1 MRLISL
7 SLLAAATLATTACSP
22 LRLSQPPDMK
32 LEYPEVLV
40 VLTRDHTLLTVQAS
54 RPDHVLDKHTLTGLR
69 EGDRILGIDY
79 RPKIDILPA
88 LLSRRERPWAIGPF
102 SDGDSYGVLQS
113 IHLEES
119 LRLVP
124 ASSEMHA

>member
-7 SLLAAATLATTACSP
+7 SLLAAATLATTACSQ

-79 RPKIDILPA
+79 RPKNKKLWLSGLWCGNLTLGSCVLPY
-88 LLSRRERPWAIGPF
+88 SR
-102 SDGDSYGVLQS
+102 LT
-113 IHLEES
+113 
-119 LRLVP
+119 
-124 ASSEMHA
+124 